1 MRNIRLKP
9 TASVLILVLIV
20 ISSMMILSVG
30 LAYRTRVE
38 MKLAGANAQR
48 TKAYYLALGGIER
61 AKALLT
67 QQELSL
73 ANIARICQFDGTAK
87 EERLFDQL
95 KSCDFHEKT
104 SLSYC
109 LRDEQ
114 GYLNINKSDPSSWEN
129 LGIINKESRACI
141 IDWIDPDDDTSS
153 GGAET
158 DFYGR
163 LEAPYITKNAPCIT
177 LKELLFVKTI
187 ARNSYLGENLNR
199 RFFLDAVPKDK
210 QPQIPADKGE
220 DVTALGLVNIF
231 TVYGDGKININT
243 VSKAIL
249 SALPGLDSQAAEIIL
264 AYRSGLNGRLSTD
277 DDICIEEAATI
288 ANIEGLTELQIELLE
303 QYCCFGSE
311 YFRIFSHAALDNTFE
326 CCLVATVKTGKN
338 QPQIICLERLF

>member
-1 MRNIRLKP
+1 MHLKP

-20 ISSMMILSVG
+20 ISSMTILSIG
-30 LAYRTRVE
+30 LAYRSRVE
-38 MKLAGANAQR
+38 IKLAGANAKR
-48 TKAYYLALGGIER
+48 TKAHYLALGGIER

-67 QQELSL
+67 QQKLSP
-73 ANIARICQFDGTAK
+73 ANIARICQFNSTAK
-87 EERLFDQL
+87 EEKLFDQL
-95 KSCDFHEKT
+95 KAYDFHEKM

-141 IDWIDPDDDTSS
+141 IDWIDSDDDTSS
-153 GGAET
+153 DGAET
-158 DFYGR
+158 GFYER
-163 LEAPYITKNAPCIT
+163 LEAPYITKNAPCTT

-187 ARNSYLGENLNR
+187 AHNSYLGENLNR
-199 RFFLDAVPKDK
+199 RYSLDAGLKDK
-210 QPQIPADKGE
+210 QLQIPADKGG
-220 DVTALGLVNIF
+220 DVTDLGLVNIF

-264 AYRSGLNGRLSTD
+264 AHRSGPDGRPGTD
-277 DDICIEEAATI
+277 NDICIEKTATI

-326 CCLVATVKTGKN
+326 CCLVATVKTGKK
-338 QPQIICLERLF
+338 QPQIICLERLL